1 MVQLIVQGLIAG
13 VVVVAVTAIAQWSSR
28 LAALI
33 LFVPIVVPLVFVAM
47 YLKNPALEPVSGLAR
62 QSLML
67 IPLSLP
73 LFVPMAFAERWGL
86 SFWSALAMGLA
97 LLAATIGGYLWLTGD

>member
-1 MVQLIVQGLIAG
+1 MFQLIMRGLAAG
-13 VVVVAVTAIAQWSSR
+13 FVVVLVSEIAQRSSR

-47 YLKNPALEPVSGLAR
+47 YLKNPAVGPVSGLAR

-73 LFVPMAFAERWGL
+73 LFIPMAFAERWGL
-86 SFWSALAMGLA
+86 TFWSALAMGLA
-97 LLAATIGGYLWLTGD
+97 LLVATIGGYLWLTAR

>member
-1 MVQLIVQGLIAG
+1 MLQLIMKGLAAG
-13 VVVVAVTAIAQWSSR
+13 FVVVVVSEIAMRFPR

-47 YLKNPALEPVSGLAR
+47 YMKNPAVTPVSTLAR
-62 QSLML
+62 QSLLL

-73 LFVPMAFAERWGL
+73 LFIPMAFAERWGL
-86 SFWSALAMGLA
+86 SFWMALWMGLA
-97 LLAATIGGYLWLTGD
+97 LLAATIGSYLWLTAR